1 MDKDKH
7 LAHLPSKENV
17 KVIPI
22 PDKTIHIKPYAEVL
36 SLGDIGG
43 YIDGME
49 EFSDEEKAMLARRL
63 EKFSGGSVYTSV
75 LTCRGEE
82 RCPYSP
88 ECPFAPKYPEG
99 QKCPV
104 ERALADKWFKEY
116 MVSLAVDM
124 SNRSEV
130 SMLQTIVGIE
140 LHLMRANSEL
150 SYQGLQQKVYKSSGD
165 DTTIIER
172 KEHSLIATIGRLN
185 DQKVKLI
192 KAFNA
197 TREGSN
203 APAKKDPVTE
213 LQEAMK
219 KLGLNK

>member
-7 LAHLPSKENV
+7 LAHMPSKESV
-17 KVIPI
+17 KVIPM
-22 PDKTIHIKPYAEVL
+22 PDRTSHIKPYVEVL
-36 SLGDIGG
+36 SIDEVSE
-43 YIDGME
+43 YIDDLDD
-49 EFSDEEKAMLARRL
+49 FSDEEKVMISQRL
-63 EKFSGGSVYTSV
+63 EKFSGGSIYTSV
-75 LTCRGEE
+75 VMCRGEE
-82 RCPYSP
+82 RCSYSP
-88 ECPFAPKYPEG
+88 ECPFAPDYPEG
-99 QKCPV
+99 KKCPV
-104 ERALADKWFKEY
+104 ERALANKWFQEY
-116 MVSLAVDM
+116 MVSLGVDM

-130 SMLQTIVGIE
+130 SMLQTIVAIE

-150 SYQGLQQKVYKSSGD
+150 SYQGLQQKVYKSAGD

-185 DQKVKLI
+185 DQKIKLI

-203 APAKKDPVTE
+203 APSKKDPVME